1 MKRSRHILAVLAV
14 TAALCADQLAS
25 AAPLPKAPVVE
36 IAARLVIRLSESFP
50 RAVARDVR
58 PQVRSERFEASAE
71 VAPAPM
77 AEAVVAHRNVSPFQF
92 RLPPPS
98 L

>member
-1 MKRSRHILAVLAV
+1 MNRSRHILAVLAV
-14 TAALCADQLAS
+14 TVALCADQIAS

-36 IAARLVIRLSESFP
+36 IAVRLVIRLSESFP
-50 RAVARDVR
+50 KSIARDVR
-58 PQVRSERFEASAE
+58 PEIRPERFEAASTATPTF
-71 VAPAPM
+71 AAD
-77 AEAVVAHRNVSPFQF
+77 AVVAHREVSPFQF

>member
-1 MKRSRHILAVLAV
+1 MNRSRHILAVLAM
-14 TAALCADQLAS
+14 TAALCADQISS

-50 RAVARDVR
+50 KSIARDVR
-58 PQVRSERFEASAE
+58 PEIRSERFETTSSVSPTLVVDAI
-71 VAPAPM
+71 
-77 AEAVVAHRNVSPFQF
+77 VAHREVSPFQF
-92 RLPPPS
+92 RLPPPA